1 MSVVFSTTEPERHS
15 YRIAVGHSQM
25 RHPVECR
32 ATYQQL
38 RRLPVE
44 AARTDSLAENRLDA
58 KDLCLRQAALVVVA
72 LALPRGTPC
81 SSNRAQILI
90 AAVSLTARVAVLPN
104 ARRTRGGIA
113 ARAPRSRSAV

>member
-1 MSVVFSTTEPERHS
+1 
-15 YRIAVGHSQM
+15 M